1 MYPAICDAVHRE
13 LDELEEK
20 YSGGAQMSTQ
30 DLDVFDKIVHALKSL
45 ATYEAMKGADSGRT
59 ERRYR
64 EYEQPI
70 REYRR
75 Y

>member
-13 LDELEEK
+13 LDNLEEK

-30 DLDVFDKIVHALKSL
+30 DLDVIDKMVHALKSL

-64 EYEQPI
+64 EYEPT

>member
-1 MYPAICDAVHRE
+1 MYPAICDAIHRE
-13 LDELEEK
+13 LEQLEDK
-20 YSGGAQMSTQ
+20 YTGGAQMTGQ
-30 DLDVFDKIVHALKSL
+30 DLEHVDKMVHALKSL
-45 ATYEAMKGADSGRT
+45 ATYEAMKSAESGRT

-64 EYEQPI
+64 DYEPT